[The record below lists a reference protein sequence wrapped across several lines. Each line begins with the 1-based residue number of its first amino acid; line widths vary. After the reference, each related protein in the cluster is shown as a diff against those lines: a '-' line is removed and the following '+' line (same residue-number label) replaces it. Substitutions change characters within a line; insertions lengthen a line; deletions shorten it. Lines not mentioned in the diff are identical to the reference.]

1 MRQFTAATHLIVSL
15 AATAAAVITAFALP
29 TVAQAADSTTS
40 INIGWGGKGME
51 GSGRMVTVP
60 RTIGAFSI
68 VRVEGPLDVTAH
80 PGSAPAVSVTAE
92 DNIEPLIETVVDGQT
107 LVLRL
112 SRSASFRTH
121 KKIAVDVAF
130 TQLTGAQIRGS
141 GDLNVDR
148 PAGPRLDTSIDGSGD
163 LRVSGATLT
172 ALGAQISGSGDITL
186 SGTAD
191 DASYSISGSGDI
203 HAADLQ
209 GRRVTVEI
217 SGSGDARVHATESI
231 DARIA
236 GSGDIVYSG
245 HPAKVARKIA
255 GSGSISATH

>member
-1 MRQFTAATHLIVSL
+1 MRQMSANTHLFATL
-15 AATAAAVITAFALP
+15 AVTAAAVAAAFAIP
-29 TVAQAADSTTS
+29 
-40 INIGWGGKGME
+40 
-51 GSGRMVTVP
+51 
-60 RTIGAFSI
+60 
-68 VRVEGPLDVTAH
+68 VTAH
-80 PGSAPAVSVTAE
+80 ATTISIFGGDDPKVVGSGHVVSQQRKVGNFTTLRVDGPVDVDAHPGANPGVTIHTD